1 MAPRATKRKAMDGDG
16 DQPKPQVQ
24 ETLKRVTRS
33 MVKQPH
39 PESLPTKEK
48 PKAKAKR
55 QKKSAADEDG
65 AKAEAAPEELAVAD
79 GGSHN
84 KTVVVEHCKQC
95 NSFKTRA
102 FQVRDG
108 LEKGVPWVKVLL
120 NPEKVLLENFP
131 PLPNIILLNV
141 CFMVDLSSHFL
152 SPNFQQPRRGC
163 FEIREEG
170 GETFISLL
178 DMKRPFKLMKELD
191 MEKVI
196 SDIIEKIK

>member
-1 MAPRATKRKAMDGDG
+1 MAPRATKRKAMEGDGDG

-33 MVKQPH
+33 MAKQPH

-48 PKAKAKR
+48 PKAKAKKQR
-55 QKKSAADEDG
+55 KSADEDG

-84 KTVVVEHCKQC
+84 KTVVQC

-102 FQVRDG
+102 VQVRDG
-108 LEKGVPWVKVLL
+108 LEKGIPWVKVLL
-120 NPEKVLLENFP
+120 NPEK
-131 PLPNIILLNV
+131 
-141 CFMVDLSSHFL
+141 
-152 SPNFQQPRRGC
+152 PRRGC

-178 DMKRPFKLMKELD
+178 DMKRPFKPMKELD

>member
-1 MAPRATKRKAMDGDG
+1 MA
-16 DQPKPQVQ
+16 
-24 ETLKRVTRS
+24 
-33 MVKQPH
+33 KQPH

-120 NPEKVLLENFP
+120 NPEK
-131 PLPNIILLNV
+131 
-141 CFMVDLSSHFL
+141 
-152 SPNFQQPRRGC
+152 
-163 FEIREEG
+163 
-170 GETFISLL
+170 

>member
-16 DQPKPQVQ
+16 DGDQPKPQIQ

-33 MVKQPH
+33 MAKQPH

-55 QKKSAADEDG
+55 QKKSANEDG

-120 NPEKVLLENFP
+120 NPEK
-131 PLPNIILLNV
+131 
-141 CFMVDLSSHFL
+141 
-152 SPNFQQPRRGC
+152 PRRGC

>member
-1 MAPRATKRKAMDGDG
+1 MEGDGDG

-33 MVKQPH
+33 MTKQPH

-48 PKAKAKR
+48 PKAKAKK
-55 QKKSAADEDG
+55 QKKSADEDG

-79 GGSHN
+79 GGSYN

-108 LEKGVPWVKVLL
+108 LEKGVPWV
-120 NPEKVLLENFP
+120 LLENFP
-131 PLPNIILLNV
+131 PLPSIFLLNV
-141 CFMVDLSSHFL
+141 CFMVYLSSHFL

-178 DMKRPFKLMKELD
+178 DMKRPFKPMKELD